1 LKEKTAGTI
10 LVRGLSKNL
19 FMQIQ
24 QVQREQEG
32 AFYIQDGED
41 ILAEMTY
48 KLNGENT
55 MVIDHTEVDER
66 LRGKNIGYELVHR
79 GVEFA
84 RSEGLQIVPTCE
96 FAKSVFER
104 EEEFKDVLK

>member
-1 LKEKTAGTI
+1 
-10 LVRGLSKNL
+10 
-19 FMQIQ
+19 MQIQ
-24 QVQREQEG
+24 QVQRGREG
-32 AFYIQDGED
+32 AFYIQEDED

-55 MVIDHTEVDER
+55 MVINHTEVNER

-84 RSEGLQIVPTCE
+84 RSEGLKIVPICE

-104 EEEFKDVLK
+104 EEEFKDVLKA